1 MYVNTDATIPNDKIL
16 MPASGDGMY
25 ATKARGA
32 ARNHI
37 KVKAQTLNIRN
48 R

>member
-1 MYVNTDATIPNDKIL
+1 MCADTDATIPNDKIL
-16 MPASGDGMY
+16 MPASGEGMY
-25 ATKARGA
+25 RNNAMGA

-37 KVKAQTLNIRN
+37 KVKALTPHISR